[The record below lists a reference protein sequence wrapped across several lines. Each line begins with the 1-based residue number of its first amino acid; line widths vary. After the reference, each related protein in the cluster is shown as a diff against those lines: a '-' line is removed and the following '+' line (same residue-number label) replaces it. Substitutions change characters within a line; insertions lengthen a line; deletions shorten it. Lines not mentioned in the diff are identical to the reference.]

1 MGMSGYVI
9 DIQDKAMEDF
19 ARDEINET
27 KLRQILEG
35 TGLDRDD
42 VEMWVIQ
49 AEELQ
54 REYRSGN

>member
-1 MGMSGYVI
+1 MGMSSYVI
-9 DIQDKAMEDF
+9 DVQDKAMEDF
-19 ARDEINET
+19 ARDEISET
-27 KLRQILEG
+27 KLREILEG

-54 REYRSGN
+54 REYRSAN